1 MSNKTVFEAKI
12 KQRESG
18 LYTLYVNGELI
29 VSRGH
34 YESIIDEL
42 RKEIQRIDNCEQ
54 IVNN

>member
-18 LYTLYVNGELI
+18 VYSLYVNGELV

-34 YESIIDEL
+34 YENIIDEL
-42 RKEIQRIDNCEQ
+42 RNEIHRIDNCEQ
-54 IVNN
+54 NVNN